1 MADERAATRGRLLVV
16 AAAVLWSLSGFFVKS
31 PWLADLPAATAGPT
45 IACYRC
51 IFATVILLP
60 FVRPARFRWHWV
72 LIPMVLSFAS
82 MNLLLIWS
90 MTLTTAGNAILL
102 QYTAPLWM
110 FLASVTLLGERADR
124 RNLAALALGMVGIG
138 VILVAFMGG
147 SEMIGVL
154 MGLGAGASYAAV
166 VICVRVLRE
175 HDPYVLVALNHGV
188 SALVLLPWLLAVAP
202 QLPATDT
209 LLALAAFG
217 LVQMAVPY
225 VVFTRGMQTVSPQ
238 EAGVITLLEPII
250 NPLWVFLA
258 WGEPLAPATLI
269 GGAFILSGLAVRYMP
284 WRRA

>member
-1 MADERAATRGRLLVV
+1 MAGAHAATRGRLLVL

-31 PWLADLPAATAGPT
+31 PWLADLPTATAGPT

-51 IFATVILLP
+51 IFAFVFLLP
-60 FVRPARFRWHWV
+60 FVRLRHLRWHWV
-72 LIPMVLSFAS
+72 LVPMVLSFAS

-110 FLASVTLLGERADR
+110 FLASVTLLGEKADR

-138 VILVAFMGG
+138 VIVVAFMGG
-147 SEMIGVL
+147 SEMVGVL
-154 MGLGAGASYAAV
+154 MGLGAGVSYAGV

-202 QLPATDT
+202 QLPPTDT
-209 LLALAAFG
+209 LVALAAFG

-238 EAGVITLLEPII
+238 EAGVITLLEPVI

-258 WGEPLAPATLI
+258 WAEPLAPATLV
-269 GGAFILSGLAVRYMP
+269 GGGFILAGLAVRYLP
-284 WRRA
+284 KAS